1 VSKFLKTLLYKKFM
15 SKKFFLYKKTKI
27 RHSFVKRSKKSGG
40 RTIVKPWKRTNVI
53 FITYNNNECYKINV
67 IK

>member
-1 VSKFLKTLLYKKFM
+1 M